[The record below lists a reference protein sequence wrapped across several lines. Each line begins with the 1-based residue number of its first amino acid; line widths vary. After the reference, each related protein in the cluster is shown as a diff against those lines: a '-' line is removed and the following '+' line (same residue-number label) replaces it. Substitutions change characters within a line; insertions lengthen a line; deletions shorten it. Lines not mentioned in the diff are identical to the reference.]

1 MINWPA
7 SLSLGDDILLLSGFH
22 LIYSST
28 YLSPPNTLPP
38 TPSSRDIL
46 LVGNPLYEGVD
57 PAEARLNVI
66 RRLPNIQKIDGVMVT
81 GAERSAA
88 K

>member
-1 MINWPA
+1 MLN
-7 SLSLGDDILLLSGFH
+7 
-22 LIYSST
+22 T
-28 YLSPPNTLPP
+28 Y
-38 TPSSRDIL
+38 TPHRDIL